1 LEQAMTNGH
10 HRRMRGKEGFRLI
23 ANPEGAGEAALAI
36 SAAKAA
42 ALSQE
47 LTDEL
52 RLVFRRAQVN
62 PDLMYAFT
70 KTGLLVTEDNCD
82 RLSPAQMR
90 EWKGTLRAYRRR
102 AGADSRA
109 IELCYSLYHE
119 RGRSDLSVKRRFA
132 ASELGVAVLN
142 ALDEEVSSFAMEGA
156 FLNAWLTYCFR
167 RMRLPTGEAE
177 RLRRKLGSEM
187 TEILA
192 LLEQNCDDLPS
203 PTRSAAFD
211 KRVARIEATRAAPE
225 TWLGRPPTSKGEA
238 EWEVGPAFEHLQTAI
253 SFCNAAQVPNDVME
267 AMFFRFWFRTRV
279 INDHMPEV
287 FFQTLDEHWDQ
298 VHARVQSYMARYSG
312 PTIQ

>member
-1 LEQAMTNGH
+1 MTNGH
-10 HRRMRGKEGFRLI
+10 HRRTRGKEGTHLI
-23 ANPEGAGEAALAI
+23 SNPEGGDEAALAI
-36 SAAKAA
+36 SAAEAA
-42 ALSQE
+42 GLSQE

-52 RLVFRRAQVN
+52 RLVFRRAQVS

-70 KTGLLVTEDNCD
+70 KTGLLVTEDSRD
-82 RLSPAQMR
+82 RISPAQLR
-90 EWKGTLRAYRRR
+90 EWKRTLGAYRRR
-102 AGADSRA
+102 AEMDSRA
-109 IELCYSLYHE
+109 IELCYSLHHE
-119 RGRSDLSVKRRFA
+119 RGRSDLSQKRRFA

-156 FLNAWLTYCFR
+156 FLNAWLIYAFR
-167 RMRLPTGEAE
+167 RMHVPTDEAE
-177 RLRRKLGSEM
+177 RLRRTFGKEM
-187 TEILA
+187 KEILA

-211 KRVARIEATRAAPE
+211 KRVARIEAARAAPE
-225 TWLGRPPTSKGEA
+225 TWLGCPPASKGEA
-238 EWEVGPAFEHLQTAI
+238 EWEVTPAFEHLQSAI
-253 SFCNAAQVPNDVME
+253 SFCDAAQVPDDVME
-267 AMFFRFWFRTRV
+267 AIFFRFWLRTRV